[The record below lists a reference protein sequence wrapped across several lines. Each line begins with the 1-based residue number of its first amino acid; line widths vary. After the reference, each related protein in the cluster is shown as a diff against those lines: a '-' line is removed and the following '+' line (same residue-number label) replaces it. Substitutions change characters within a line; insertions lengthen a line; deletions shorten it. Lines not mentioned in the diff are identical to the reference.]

1 MQLEDRCTPSV
12 VHFSAQLGSGDS
24 AVTLLVTI
32 QFAAAPGD
40 PCFVS
45 VIEKLP
51 NGNTI
56 ALPGD
61 PCTPQ
66 HLANVPLHDFI
77 PPGATRGLLEAAG
90 VNSSMFIPPPDDRP

>member
-12 VHFSAQLGSGDS
+12 VNFTAHLGSGNS
-24 AVTLLVTI
+24 AVILFVTI
-32 QFAAAPGD
+32 QFGQSPGD
-40 PCFVS
+40 PCHVS

-56 ALPGD
+56 AQPGD

-66 HLANVPLHDFI
+66 HLANVPLHDFV

-90 VNSSMFIPPPDDRP
+90 VNSSMFIPPDHDF